1 MAGRRAVAL
10 SLRLALVYALLVA
23 ATLLVV
29 LGIAVRLVRSELT
42 GEVDRRLVATVTS
55 FQETAARRA
64 TGEAA
69 LVREAR
75 QWLARQAFPENQ
87 VAAVR
92 TSGRQV
98 LTSVGGLDL
107 HAVPGSAALLESST
121 SGWRTLD
128 TPAGP
133 VRALAVPVLSGDRQ
147 IGTLVVAAEVAT
159 TGRTIRALLI
169 RIAWASVAGL
179 LFATV
184 LGVLTLRRAL
194 RPLSGMARDI
204 QAIEAA
210 GDLSRRVDPGG
221 PRDEVGRLAET
232 FDRMLERLQ
241 EAFASQQRFLSD
253 ASHELRTPLTV
264 LQGRL
269 ELLQQEV
276 DTAEAER
283 SLALAG
289 DEVERIR
296 RIVDD
301 LLLLAR
307 LDEGM
312 PVAGQPVEVEL
323 IAQEAVLRGLSLA
336 RREMSVKIE
345 PGVFALADPER
356 LLQVLTN
363 LVANAVEHAGEDAT
377 IHVTGRRDGPWAV
390 VEVSDTGPGIP
401 PVDLPHLFDRFYR
414 GTQATHQSGR
424 GAGLGLAIVSSL
436 VRAMRGTI
444 SVASNPGEGTT
455 FTIRLP
461 AAGPTAPR
469 PAPGPSADERTTD
482 PLPVSPE
489 RESRR
494 ASRGGWR
501 RSR

>member
-29 LGIAVRLVRSELT
+29 LGIAVQLVRSELT
-42 GEVDRRLVATVTS
+42 GEVDRRLVAAVTS
-55 FQETAARRA
+55 FQEGPARRA

-75 QWLARQAFPENQ
+75 QWLARQAFPETQ

-92 TSGRQV
+92 TSEGQV

-107 HAVPGSAALLESST
+107 HAAPDSAELLKSSE
-121 SGWRTLD
+121 SGWETLD
-128 TPAGP
+128 TPRGP
-133 VRALAVPVLSGDRQ
+133 VRALAVPLLSGDRQ
-147 IGTLVVAAEVAT
+147 IGTLVVAAEAAT
-159 TGRTIRALLI
+159 TDRTLRALLI
-169 RIAWASVAGL
+169 RIAWASAAGL

-194 RPLSGMARDI
+194 RPLSGMTRDI
-204 QAIEAA
+204 EAIEAA
-210 GDLSRRVDPGG
+210 GDLSRRVDRGG

-241 EAFASQQRFLSD
+241 EAFSSQQRFLSD

-276 DTAEAER
+276 DSAEAER

-289 DEVERIR
+289 DEVQRIR

-307 LDEGM
+307 LDEGLAM
-312 PVAGQPVEVEL
+312 QTQPVEVEL
-323 IAQEAVLRGLSLA
+323 IAQEAILRGVSLA
-336 RREMSVKIE
+336 RRDMNVRIE
-345 PGVFALADPER
+345 PGVFAMADPER

-363 LVANAVEHAGEDAT
+363 LVGNAVQHAGEDSA
-377 IHVTGRRDGPWAV
+377 ILLTGRREGPWAV
-390 VEVSDTGPGIP
+390 IEVSDTGPGIP
-401 PVDLPHLFDRFYR
+401 PGDLPHLFDRFYR
-414 GTQATHQSGR
+414 GSQSTHRSGR
-424 GAGLGLAIVSSL
+424 GAGLGLSIVSSL

-444 SVASNPGEGTT
+444 SVDSEPGKGTT

-461 AAGPTAPR
+461 AAGPSLHRTEP
-469 PAPGPSADERTTD
+469 PPGREDETTE

-489 RESRR
+489 PGSRR